1 MTDAPTVPA
10 GWYPNP
16 DGTATVRW
24 WDGTAWTDTVQA
36 SVPTTALTAPEGT
49 MIFTIWIWLMLGL
62 WTISALSIFLVNPAD
77 IASRID
83 IFAPNAGAET
93 QRALWT
99 TPSSVVQT
107 LFSWLALASGILFA
121 VLDWRALKRNGVP
134 RPFHWAFIFLG
145 YVYPIG
151 RAVVTHRRTKRGLVI
166 LWVTIGVFLVSVI
179 SSLTW
184 NAMLTTTILDSIPG

>member
-10 GWYPNP
+10 AWYPNP
-16 DGTATVRW
+16 DGTPTVRW
-24 WDGTAWTDTVQA
+24 WDGATWTDNVQ
-36 SVPTTALTAPEGT
+36 PTAVAALKAPEGT
-49 MIFTIWIWLMLGL
+49 KVYTIWIWLMLGL

-83 IFAPNAGAET
+83 AFAPNAAAET

-99 TPSSVVQT
+99 SPVSVIQT
-107 LFSWLALASGILFA
+107 LFSWSTLVSAILFA
-121 VLDWRALKRNGVP
+121 VLDWRTLKRNGLP

-151 RAVVTHRRTKRGLVI
+151 RAVVTHRRAGRGLAI
-166 LWVTIGVFLVSVI
+166 LWLTIGVFLVSVT
-179 SSLTW
+179 SSLVW
-184 NAMLTTTILDSIPG
+184 NTMLTMTILNSIR

>member
-10 GWYPNP
+10 AWYPNP
-16 DGTATVRW
+16 DGTPTVRW
-24 WDGTAWTDTVQA
+24 WDGTAWTDNVQPA
-36 SVPTTALTAPEGT
+36 VSTPSLTAPEGT
-49 MIFTIWIWLMLGL
+49 QVYTVWIWLMLGL
-62 WTISALSIFLVNPAD
+62 WTLSALSIFLVNPAD

-83 IFAPNAGAET
+83 IFAPNAAAET

-99 TPSSVVQT
+99 SPASVIQT
-107 LFSWLALASGILFA
+107 LFSWSTLAAAIAFA

-151 RAVVTHRRTKRGLVI
+151 RAVVTHRRAKRGLVI
-166 LWVTIGVFLVSVI
+166 LWLTIGVFVVSVT
-179 SSLTW
+179 SSLVW
-184 NAMLTTTILDSIPG
+184 NAILTTTILDSIR